1 MAWSSTSEPAGGAY
15 SAPTDPLAGFS
26 RSYYGKRRQG
36 RAQESGKGRGR
47 RWLAT
52 FKFLNVVDVDIVVV
66 IDIAL
71 AAVVDVHATVLSSS
85 SIDVTWHDAP
95 QNNATPI
102 VAYSVHFFPTNP
114 RRPEIQ
120 QVVTSTNH
128 VLRNLRPDTEYV
140 IYVMAYAY
148 KGKSKPSSHV
158 TARTL
163 AESINTLTHTQ

>member
-1 MAWSSTSEPAGGAY
+1 MGREGKGEHRRAERGGE
-15 SAPTDPLAGFS
+15 
-26 RSYYGKRRQG
+26 R
-36 RAQESGKGRGR
+36 GRGR

-71 AAVVDVHATVLSSS
+71 AAVVDVRATVLSSS

-114 RRPEIQ
+114 RRPEVQ

-140 IYVMAYAY
+140 IYIMAYSY
-148 KGKSKPSSHV
+148 KGKSKPSSRV

-163 AESINTLTHTQ
+163 VEGINTLMHSEDSC